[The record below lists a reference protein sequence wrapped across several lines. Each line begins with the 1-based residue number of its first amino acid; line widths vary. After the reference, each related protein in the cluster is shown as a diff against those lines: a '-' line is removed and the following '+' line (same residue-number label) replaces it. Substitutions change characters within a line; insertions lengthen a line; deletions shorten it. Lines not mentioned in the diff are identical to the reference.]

1 MKSFVITIKDNPRSV
16 ESAKRCI
23 ESGKKVGC
31 AIRMF
36 DAITPKDNP
45 MRLFENEGLN
55 FRDIDEKYSRTMNC
69 AAAFFSHYSLWKK
82 CVQMNETFVIFE
94 HDAVLQDKVPTV
106 PFKYVMNIGHPS
118 YGKFN
123 TPSMFGVN
131 PLTSKRYFPGE
142 HAYMVTPQ
150 GAKKLVNEAK
160 NGFPRTT
167 DLFLNLDYF
176 PWLQEYYPWT
186 TKVDESF
193 TTIQAELG
201 TRAKHQKV
209 EVIDI

>member
-16 ESAKRCI
+16 ESAERCI

-36 DAITPKDNP
+36 NAVTPKDDP
-45 MRLFENEGLN
+45 EFLFLREGLPVDGMREN
-55 FRDIDEKYSRTMNC
+55 YSRFENC

-82 CVQMNETFVIFE
+82 CIQMNETFVIFE
-94 HDAVLQDKVPTV
+94 HDAVLHDKVPTV

-131 PLTSKRYFPGE
+131 PLTSKRYFPGA
-142 HAYMVTPQ
+142 HAYMVTPM
-150 GAKKLVNEAK
+150 GAKKLIELAK
-160 NGFPRTT
+160 KYAKPT
-167 DLFLNLDYF
+167 DVFINLD
-176 PWLQEYYPWT
+176 LIQAQEYYPWVAVA
-186 TKVDESF
+186 KDSF
-193 TTIQAELG
+193 TTIQKELG
-201 TRAKHQKV
+201 TVAKHNKV

>member
-1 MKSFVITIKDNPRSV
+1 
-16 ESAKRCI
+16 
-23 ESGKKVGC
+23 
-31 AIRMF
+31 
-36 DAITPKDNP
+36 
-45 MRLFENEGLN
+45 
-55 FRDIDEKYSRTMNC
+55 
-69 AAAFFSHYSLWKK
+69 
-82 CVQMNETFVIFE
+82 
-94 HDAVLQDKVPTV
+94 
-106 PFKYVMNIGHPS
+106 
-118 YGKFN
+118 
-123 TPSMFGVN
+123 
-131 PLTSKRYFPGE
+131 
-142 HAYMVTPQ
+142 MVTPK

-201 TRAKHQKV
+201 TKAKHQKV